1 MTEASVPS
9 QQSRRSVRDAG
20 VKRISLRSEPKAF
33 DGNIKKELAALPKHS
48 RKIEMNGRN
57 NLNETR
63 TRCRKEIIS
72 KRDEILKLENL
83 KIERKL
89 ALENQKIVKFN
100 TCYSVSNLP

>member
-1 MTEASVPS
+1 M
-9 QQSRRSVRDAG
+9 RDAG

-63 TRCRKEIIS
+63 TRCRKEIFIS